1 MSNYSVFLPSYSI
14 GVDSY
19 KKIPYVTRRYGNKV
33 VVIGGKTA
41 ISKSNIWVRANSI
54 RHYY

>member
-1 MSNYSVFLPSYSI
+1 MTNYSVFLPSYSI

-19 KKIPYVTRRYGNKV
+19 KRIPYVTRRYGKKV

-41 ISKSNIWVRANSI
+41 ISKAQSDILEGIN
-54 RHYY
+54 